1 LDRIT
6 GVAVHDFLDIA
17 FFLTIG
23 ALLSAGIRIFL
34 TQEEIS
40 GLSDTWPI
48 LSIALMMLV
57 GFVLCLCSEAD
68 AFVAAAFVKMIPAA
82 KLGFLVFGPM
92 MDLKLLL
99 MYTRIFKPKL
109 IATILTAV
117 AIQVLVYMLITHA
130 FWLRNS
136 NPQVQTTN
144 PTISV
149 SQEVN
154 QTP

>member
-1 LDRIT
+1 
-6 GVAVHDFLDIA
+6 
-17 FFLTIG
+17 
-23 ALLSAGIRIFL
+23 
-34 TQEEIS
+34 
-40 GLSDTWPI
+40 
-48 LSIALMMLV
+48 MMLV

-136 NPQVQTTN
+136 NPQAQTAN